1 MTTSTHRGAPH
12 GATAPGEFRG
22 NERFDILRRIGAG
35 GMGVVYE
42 AFDRER
48 AQSVAVKTLRQLE
61 PAAIYHLKQEFR
73 ALADVHHP
81 NLVRLHELVSF
92 DGQWFFSMELVEGV
106 DFLQWVRR
114 EDEPVPSRADATLD
128 APPDSISDS
137 MPRSSGERV
146 LATIDF
152 DRLRAALK
160 QLVEGVRALH
170 AAGKLH
176 RDVKPSNVVVTP
188 DGRVVLLDFGLATDL
203 SRQGTL
209 HSIDQHVLG
218 TPEYMSPE
226 QGAMRTLG
234 PASDWY
240 SVGCVLFEALT
251 GSLPFNGGPL
261 EILMAKERAD
271 GPSPGSVV
279 DGIPE
284 DLDGLC
290 TALLRRSPGMRP
302 TGDEILRRL
311 SDGDAS
317 PHPAPV
323 ASSAP
328 PPPGRG
334 NLIGRDRE
342 LELLGRAFRRAR
354 QGRAVAVHLHGN
366 AGVGKTAL
374 LKSFL
379 EEAVVTR
386 QALVLQGACYERESV
401 PYKALDG
408 VIDALTRHL
417 RRLGRLQAEALL
429 PRDVHAI
436 ARLFPVLGRVEAIAA
451 APRIGVD
458 TPDPGELRR
467 RAFGALR
474 ELFARIADRRP
485 LIIAIDDLQ
494 WGDLDSIALLAD
506 LLRPPYP
513 PPLLL
518 VASFRDEDA
527 RNPTLDALR
536 EMHLGDEHAGREQQL
551 VPAMLD
557 MRASTTARRKRRAA
571 SCEVHQVRVDA
582 LVERDARALARTVL
596 QEIAARTT
604 LEVDGLAAEARG
616 NPFLIVEYVRW
627 VREHPE
633 VAHERVTLERV
644 IEARLAKLS
653 PTARRLLDVLAV
665 GARPIEPAVAARAA
679 EIDDERAAV
688 TELRDAH
695 LLRTARVGDTE
706 ALEVWHDRIREAVL
720 VRVDRAHVAE
730 VHLRL
735 GHVIE
740 ATPSPDPEALADH
753 FRAAG
758 ARWKASHYAAL
769 AARRADAALAFD
781 RAASLFEQ
789 AIELAPPN
797 APELRAHRIMRG
809 NALANAG
816 FSRDAARE
824 YLAAA
829 EGTDESEALELHRR
843 AAQCLLQSGHIDEGL
858 KVFEGVLTA
867 VGESL
872 AKSPRRALASLM
884 FRRAQLRIRGL
895 KHVERTADQVPAI
908 DLTRIDTFWALATG
922 FGLVDVIVGADFA
935 TRHLLAALRAGEPYR
950 LVRAFCAEAVFSA
963 TIGAPAVERTRDLVQ
978 RTRTLAQRVD
988 VPHAHGLAEAAE
1000 AYLHYHLGE
1009 WKPAREKFRRAE
1021 RIFRDKCA
1029 GVAWEIAN
1037 TRHFHLASLAWL
1049 GELRRL
1055 GERVPALLEEA
1066 QSRGDLLAQT
1076 SIRVGHASILWLAH
1090 DDPSGG
1096 RRDISDAIAHWSRR
1110 GFLLQH
1116 FYEVGAQIQC
1126 DLYAGDPEA
1135 AWRRLMEA
1143 WPKLEGSML
1152 LRTQRIRIEAWALR
1166 ARCAVAAVPGSNSR
1180 GELLRD
1186 AERSIQR
1193 IDKEARPWG
1202 VPFAHAV
1209 RAALAHTAGDDKAAI
1224 EHLVR
1229 AAQGFEAADMR
1240 LYSEAARRR
1249 IGALAGGDKGKALIS
1264 AADLW
1269 MTAEEIQDPH
1279 RMTEMLLPG
1288 LG

>member
-1 MTTSTHRGAPH
+1 MTASQAI
-12 GATAPGEFRG
+12 APGEFRG
-22 NERFDILRRIGAG
+22 TERFDVVRRIGAG

-48 AQSVAVKTLRQLE
+48 AQPVAVKTLRQLE

-73 ALADVHHP
+73 ALADVRHP
-81 NLVRLHELVSF
+81 NLVRLHELVSA
-92 DGQWFFSMELVEGV
+92 DGHWFFSMELVEGV

-114 EDEPVPSRADATLD
+114 DDLPMPSRAEITMD
-128 APPDSISDS
+128 APPDSISEK
-137 MPRSSGERV
+137 MPRSSGTRI
-146 LATIDF
+146 LAAVDF
-152 DRLRAALK
+152 DRLRSSLR

-176 RDVKPSNVVVTP
+176 RDIKPSNVVITP
-188 DGRVVLLDFGLATDL
+188 AGRVVLLDFGLATDL
-203 SRQGTL
+203 ARQGTL

-226 QGAMRTLG
+226 QGAMRALG

-240 SVGCVLFEALT
+240 SVGVVLFEALT
-251 GSLPFNGGPL
+251 GGLPFNGGPL
-261 EILMAKERAD
+261 EILMAKERVD

-290 TALLRRSPGMRP
+290 AALLRRNPTARP
-302 TGDEILRRL
+302 TGEEILRRL
-311 SDGDAS
+311 VDGDQS
-317 PHPAPV
+317 PHAPV
-323 ASSAP
+323 ATSSTP
-328 PPPGRG
+328 PPAARTP
-334 NLIGRDRE
+334 LVGRDAE
-342 LELLGRAFRRAR
+342 VEALGRAFRRAR

-366 AGVGKTAL
+366 AGVGKSAL
-374 LKSFL
+374 LRHFV

-386 QALVLQGACYERESV
+386 QALVLQGSCYERESV

-417 RRLGRLQAEALL
+417 RRLTRLQAEALL

-436 ARLFPVLGRVEAIAA
+436 ARLFPVLGRVEAIAT

-458 TPDPGELRR
+458 APDPGELRR

-494 WGDLDSIALLAD
+494 WGDLDSIALLTD

-527 RNPTLDALR
+527 RNPTLHALR
-536 EMHLGDEHAGREQQL
+536 EMHLGDEHAGREQPL
-551 VPAMLD
+551 VPALLD
-557 MRASTTARRKRRAA
+557 MRASTTARRKRRAS
-571 SCEVHQVRVDA
+571 SCEVHQVAVGP
-582 LVERDARALARTVL
+582 LVERDAQALARSIL
-596 QEIAARTT
+596 QELGARTA
-604 LEVDGLAAEARG
+604 LEVDGLATEARG

-644 IEARLAKLS
+644 IEARLTKLG

-665 GARPIEPAVAARAA
+665 GARPLEPAIAARAA
-679 EIDDERAAV
+679 GIDEERAAIN
-688 TELRDAH
+688 ELRDTH
-695 LLRTARVGDTE
+695 LLRTARIGDAD
-706 ALEVWHDRIREAVL
+706 ALEVWHDRIREAV
-720 VRVDRAHVAE
+720 VAKINRAEVAD

-735 GHVIE
+735 GHAIE
-740 ATPSPDPEALADH
+740 ASPEPDPEALAQH

-758 ARWKASHYAAL
+758 AKWKASHYAAL

-797 APELRAHRIMRG
+797 APELRSHRIMRG
-809 NALANAG
+809 NALTNAG

-824 YLAAA
+824 YLGAA
-829 EGTDESEALELHRR
+829 EAADEGEALELHRR

-858 KVFEGVLTA
+858 TVFEGVLTA
-867 VGESL
+867 VGERL
-872 AKSPRRALASLM
+872 AKSPRRALTSLM

-895 KHVERTADQVPAI
+895 AHVERSADQVSSLE
-908 DLTRIDTFWALATG
+908 LTRIDVFWALATG

-963 TIGAPAVERTRDLVQ
+963 TTGSPAIERTRKLVERTRS
-978 RTRTLAQRVD
+978 LAQKVD
-988 VPHAHGLAEAAE
+988 VPHGYGLVEAAE
-1000 AYLHYHLGE
+1000 GSFHFQLGE
-1009 WKPAREKFRRAE
+1009 WKLAREKFRRAE
-1021 RIFRDKCA
+1021 RIFRDKCT
-1029 GVAWEIAN
+1029 GVAWEVAN
-1037 TRHFHLASLAWL
+1037 ARHFHLASLAWL
-1049 GELRRL
+1049 GELHRL

-1076 SIRVGHASILWLAH
+1076 TIRVGHASILWLAH

-1096 RRDISDAIAHWSRR
+1096 RRDLADAIAHWSRR

-1116 FYEVGAQIQC
+1116 FYELAAQVQFDMYAEDPQGA
-1126 DLYAGDPEA
+1126 
-1135 AWRRLMEA
+1135 WKRLTDA
-1143 WPKLEGSML
+1143 WPQLEASML

-1166 ARCAVAAVPGSNSR
+1166 ARCAIAALPGATKPS
-1180 GELLRD
+1180 ELRRD
-1186 AERSIQR
+1186 AERSCER
-1193 IDKEARPWG
+1193 IEKEARPWG
-1202 VPFAHAV
+1202 VPIAHAV
-1209 RAALAHTAGDDKAAI
+1209 RAALAHTTGDDKTAV
-1224 EHLVR
+1224 ELLVR
-1229 AAQGFEAADMR
+1229 AAHGFEAADMR

-1249 IGALAGGDKGKALIS
+1249 VGALAGGDKGKALIS

-1279 RMTEMLLPG
+1279 RMTDTLLPG